1 MDINLKFMQYQQLE
15 NLSAVPMR
23 GRLLSFNH
31 GKNVCVGV
39 IHMAEGYAMFN
50 YSITQNAQI
59 PLRRGDIITFEGCV
73 QNTAGKTVLLIQRL
87 LQYVPCNGVLP
98 NKQFKGESDI
108 HRILPTMFTPD
119 NSFLLKLKASVMKH
133 LRTTLYE
140 NGFDEIQTPVLY
152 SQHSPSSAK
161 PFSVVTING
170 ATLYLKTIHEH
181 LLKPYLLVGF
191 DRIFEIGSV
200 FRNIQYAHQF
210 DCEFT
215 NADIWMKGTDLQE
228 LIRLCISLS
237 QGVRTVQDLTPLPE
251 KVLSYDT
258 FVEQNQLGDL
268 NRSSI
273 KHYIREHYRG
283 ILLVLYHYP
292 RVGGLHTKPAPDGLH
307 NEEFHV
313 YANGISY
320 AHGYLVNTVDI
331 HPASTDEDCCQL
343 FEKYA
348 AYGIEEFGGVG
359 IGLEKLL
366 QAMLDIEDYHKL
378 NLYRRKY

>member
-1 MDINLKFMQYQQLE
+1 MDINLKFMPYQQLA
-15 NLSAVPMR
+15 NLSVAPMH
-23 GRLLSFNH
+23 GRVLSFNQ

-50 YSITQNAQI
+50 YSIAQNAVI
-59 PLRRGDIITFEGCV
+59 PLHRGDVITFDGCV
-73 QNTAGKTVLLIQRL
+73 QETAGKTVLLIQRL
-87 LQYVPCNGVLP
+87 LKHVACNGVLP

-152 SQHSPSSAK
+152 SRRSPSSAQS
-161 PFSVVTING
+161 FSVKTVNG

-181 LLKPYLLVGF
+181 LLKPYLLIGF
-191 DRIFEIGSV
+191 DRIFEIGPV
-200 FRNIQYAHQF
+200 FRNIQYSHQF

-215 NADIWMKGTDLQE
+215 NADIWMKGTNLQR
-228 LIRLCISLS
+228 LIRLCVSLS
-237 QGVRTVQDLTPLPE
+237 QGVRTVQDLPPLQEQVFP
-251 KVLSYDT
+251 YDA
-258 FVEQNQLGDL
+258 FVEQNQLESLDRNG
-268 NRSSI
+268 I
-273 KHYIREHYRG
+273 KHYIRERYKG
-283 ILLVLYHYP
+283 VLLVLYHYP
-292 RVGGLHTKPAPDGLH
+292 RTGSLHTKPTPDGLH

-320 AHGYLVNTVDI
+320 AHGYLVNTLDI
-331 HPASTDEDCCQL
+331 HPAPTNEDCCQL
-343 FEKYA
+343 FEEYA

-359 IGLEKLL
+359 IGVEKLL

>member
-1 MDINLKFMQYQQLE
+1 MDINLQFMPYQQLSE
-15 NLSAVPMR
+15 LSAAPMH
-23 GRLLSFNH
+23 GRLLSFNQ

-39 IHMAEGYAMFN
+39 IHMADGYAMFN
-50 YSITQNAQI
+50 YSLAQNTKQ
-59 PLRRGDIITFEGCV
+59 PLRRGDVITFEGSV
-73 QNTAGKTVLLIQRL
+73 QETAGKTILLIQQL
-87 LQYVPCNGVLP
+87 VNHIPCNGVLP

-108 HRILPTMFTPD
+108 HRILPVMFTPD
-119 NSFLLKLKASVMKH
+119 NSYLLKLKSSVMKH

-152 SQHSPSSAK
+152 NQHSPSNAQ
-161 PFSVVTING
+161 PFSVETVNG

-191 DRIFEIGSV
+191 DRIFEIGPV

-215 NADIWMKGTDLQE
+215 NADIWMKGADLHQ

-237 QGVRTVQDLTPLPE
+237 QGVRTVQDLPPLPE
-251 KVLSYDT
+251 QVLSYYT
-258 FVEQNQLGDL
+258 FVKQNHLE
-268 NRSSI
+268 SSDRNDI
-273 KHYIREHYRG
+273 KHYIRGHYKG

-292 RVGGLHTKPAPDGLH
+292 RTGSLHTKPTQDSLH

-320 AHGYLVNTVDI
+320 AHGYLVNTQDI
-331 HPASTDEDCCQL
+331 HAAPMDVDCCQL
-343 FEKYA
+343 FEEYS
-348 AYGIEEFGGVG
+348 AYGIGEFGGVG
-359 IGLEKLL
+359 IGVEKLL

>member
-1 MDINLKFMQYQQLE
+1 MDINLKLMSLQQLKD
-15 NLSAVPMR
+15 LSSMPMH
-23 GRLLSFNH
+23 GRLLSFNQ
-31 GKNVCVGV
+31 GKTVCVGV
-39 IHMAEGYAMFN
+39 IHMSNGYAMFN
-50 YSITQNAQI
+50 YSISQNTTKQ
-59 PLRRGDIITFEGCV
+59 LHRGDVITFKGDAQEI
-73 QNTAGKTVLLIQRL
+73 AGKTILIIQQILLH
-87 LQYVPCNGVLP
+87 VPCSGVLP
-98 NKQFKGESDI
+98 NKQYKGENEI

-119 NSFLLKLKASVMKH
+119 NSFLLKLKALVMKH

-140 NGFDEIQTPVLY
+140 SGFDEIQTPVLY
-152 SQHSPSSAK
+152 NLHSPSNAK
-161 PFSVVTING
+161 CFSVNTVNG

-215 NADIWMKGTDLQE
+215 NADIWMKDATLMQ

-237 QGVRTVQDLTPLPE
+237 QGVRTVQDLSPLPE
-251 KVLSYDT
+251 QILSYDT
-258 FVEQNQLGDL
+258 FVTQNSLESL
-268 NRSSI
+268 ERNEI
-273 KHYIREHYRG
+273 KNYIREHYKG
-283 ILLVLYHYP
+283 SLLVIYHYP
-292 RVGGLHTKPAPDGLH
+292 RISNLHTKPTSNNLH

-320 AHGYLVNTVDI
+320 AHGYLVNTQDI
-331 HPASTDEDCCQL
+331 YAAPTDRDCCQL
-343 FEKYA
+343 FEEYSS
-348 AYGIEEFGGVG
+348 YGIGEFGGVG
-359 IGLEKLL
+359 IGVEKLL

>member
-1 MDINLKFMQYQQLE
+1 MDINLQFMPYQQLSE
-15 NLSAVPMR
+15 LSAAPMH
-23 GRLLSFNH
+23 GRLLSFNQ

-39 IHMAEGYAMFN
+39 IHMADGYAMFN
-50 YSITQNAQI
+50 YSLAQNTKQ
-59 PLRRGDIITFEGCV
+59 PLRRGDVITFEGSV
-73 QNTAGKTVLLIQRL
+73 QETAGKTILLIQQL
-87 LQYVPCNGVLP
+87 VHHIPCNGVLP

-108 HRILPTMFTPD
+108 HRILPVMFTPD
-119 NSFLLKLKASVMKH
+119 NSYLLKLKSSVMKH

-152 SQHSPSSAK
+152 NQHSPSNAQ
-161 PFSVVTING
+161 PFSVETVNG

-181 LLKPYLLVGF
+181 LLKPHLLVGF
-191 DRIFEIGSV
+191 DRIFEIGPV

-215 NADIWMKGTDLQE
+215 NADIWMKGADLHQ

-237 QGVRTVQDLTPLPE
+237 QGVRTVQDLPPLPE
-251 KVLSYDT
+251 QVLSYDT
-258 FVEQNQLGDL
+258 FVKQNHLE
-268 NRSSI
+268 SSDRNDI
-273 KHYIREHYRG
+273 KHYIREHYKG

-292 RVGGLHTKPAPDGLH
+292 RTGSLHTKPTQDSLH

-320 AHGYLVNTVDI
+320 AHGYLVNTQDI
-331 HPASTDEDCCQL
+331 HAAPMDVDCCQL
-343 FEKYA
+343 FEEYS
-348 AYGIEEFGGVG
+348 AYGIGEFGGVG
-359 IGLEKLL
+359 IGVEKLL